1 MKKILL
7 LLAMLLVLMQAEA
20 QKAKEKPDQR
30 FAGLD
35 AQLQALLGDWR
46 AAGFAVAVVE
56 KDKIV
61 YTRGF
66 GYKDYAAKTPV
77 TPNTLFAIGSCTK
90 AFTSSLLG
98 ILADEKKID
107 LDKSPRYYLP
117 ELKFY
122 NDDMDNLITIRD
134 MMCHRTGLPRHDASW
149 YFFPS
154 DSKDSLTRRIQ
165 FMEPSAGIR
174 QRYQYNNFMFMLQ
187 GNIVEKVSGR
197 SWEANV
203 AEKIFKPLGMTRSN
217 FTIDELKKSDDRSL
231 GYGLKDNTEIEL
243 QDYYQIRGLGAAG
256 SINSSVTEM
265 SNWVITWINGGKFGD
280 KNILPASYVS
290 QAISSQMVAS
300 AGLPSKEHPDIQ
312 MATYGFAWALSSYRG
327 HYRVQHGGNIDGFS
341 ALTCFYPTDSIGI
354 VILVNQ
360 NSSTLPGVVR
370 NIITDRMLSL
380 PVYDWNKESLA
391 ERDKTIKNQ
400 KEAAAKTA
408 LSKKTGTSMSHKLSE
423 YAGNFVHPGYGNIRI
438 VVQND
443 SLFAVFPLQ
452 KLWLKHYHYDIFQ
465 PFEYEKGGVD
475 TTQSSEQRIN
485 FRTNDQGEIESLHF
499 PAEPALKPM
508 EFRRKL
514 DPVPVTK
521 EELAK
526 YPGDYDLAGMIA
538 KFYIKNENT
547 LYLLV
552 PGQPEYELQA
562 LGNNLFALKQ
572 LEGYRVEFITDG
584 NKNVKSAIFIQPNG
598 RFEAIRK

>member
-203 AEKIFKPLGMTRSN
+203 AEKI
-217 FTIDELKKSDDRSL
+217 
-231 GYGLKDNTEIEL
+231 
-243 QDYYQIRGLGAAG
+243 
-256 SINSSVTEM
+256 
-265 SNWVITWINGGKFGD
+265 
-280 KNILPASYVS
+280 
-290 QAISSQMVAS
+290 
-300 AGLPSKEHPDIQ
+300 
-312 MATYGFAWALSSYRG
+312 
-327 HYRVQHGGNIDGFS
+327 
-341 ALTCFYPTDSIGI
+341 
-354 VILVNQ
+354 
-360 NSSTLPGVVR
+360 
-370 NIITDRMLSL
+370 
-380 PVYDWNKESLA
+380 
-391 ERDKTIKNQ
+391 
-400 KEAAAKTA
+400 
-408 LSKKTGTSMSHKLSE
+408 
-423 YAGNFVHPGYGNIRI
+423 
-438 VVQND
+438 
-443 SLFAVFPLQ
+443 
-452 KLWLKHYHYDIFQ
+452 
-465 PFEYEKGGVD
+465 
-475 TTQSSEQRIN
+475 
-485 FRTNDQGEIESLHF
+485 
-499 PAEPALKPM
+499 
-508 EFRRKL
+508 
-514 DPVPVTK
+514 
-521 EELAK
+521 
-526 YPGDYDLAGMIA
+526 
-538 KFYIKNENT
+538 
-547 LYLLV
+547 
-552 PGQPEYELQA
+552 
-562 LGNNLFALKQ
+562 
-572 LEGYRVEFITDG
+572 
-584 NKNVKSAIFIQPNG
+584 
-598 RFEAIRK
+598 